1 MQKDS
6 SRLLQVYL
14 PLTDLALL
22 TEPLIFFNQF
32 LQLYF
37 CIRVRHLPPLGHL
50 MRLDLP
56 VLRALA
62 RDAPR

>member
-22 TEPLIFFNQF
+22 TEPLILFIQF
-32 LQLYF
+32 LQLHLR
-37 CIRVRHLPPLGHL
+37 IRVRHLPPLRHL

-62 RDAPR
+62 RDVPR